1 MTLEVRGLCTSIG
14 KPPRALL
21 VLDRVDLTVERGE
34 VLGLI
39 GESGSGKT
47 MLGLSI
53 LRLTPP
59 QATITAERLR
69 FLGHNLLDLTEAKLR
84 GLRGG
89 KMAMVFQDPVGAFNP
104 AKTVGWHL
112 RLALSRV
119 RSEAADR
126 SAEPGRD
133 TLARLLTE
141 VGISN
146 GPYVMRQ
153 YPHQLSGGM
162 LQRILIAMV
171 LTCSPDLIVADE
183 PTTNLDAMVEQQ
195 IIELFRALLR
205 RLSVALI
212 YITHDIAV
220 AAALCDRIAV
230 MYAGQIVEE
239 GPARAIFA
247 APRHP
252 YTQGLLATALALDAP
267 SQRLSEISG
276 DLPSL
281 ADLPSGC
288 RFEPRC
294 PFAMP
299 VCTQAVPA
307 MTPVGEGHA
316 ARCVLCQ

>member
-1 MTLEVRGLCTSIG
+1 
-14 KPPRALL
+14 
-21 VLDRVDLTVERGE
+21 
-34 VLGLI
+34 
-39 GESGSGKT
+39 

-89 KMAMVFQDPVGAFNP
+89 KMAMVFSRTRSAPSTRRRRWAGI
-104 AKTVGWHL
+104 L

-119 RSEAADR
+119 RSGGGLLARR
-126 SAEPGRD
+126 SPAGD

-205 RLSVALI
+205 RLSAALI

-247 APRHP
+247 APQHP

-267 SQRLSEISG
+267 GQRLSEISG